1 MEAREVVTYIRDCVE
16 VAQQVR
22 GVKPQTIIEE
32 LEAESEYALKVIQ
45 EVIDGMAKQRRLWL
59 TNDMTQKLEDPA
71 FVFGGKYNRERWQEI
86 KALFDNFS
94 KWVEIPI
101 LVVYADTEKE
111 TPEIAIPPI
120 VTVSRR
126 GNPAPLWGVKQP
138 EPEVIVP
145 EPLPEVVEPLPEVID
160 PLPEVIEP
168 EIEPVVP

>member
-1 MEAREVVTYIRDCVE
+1 MEAREVVTYVRDSVE
-16 VAQQVR
+16 IAQQVR
-22 GVKPQTIIEE
+22 GIKPQTIIEE

-59 TNDMTQKLEDPA
+59 TNDMTQKLENPS
-71 FVFGGKYNRERWQEI
+71 FVFNGKYNRERWQEI

-101 LVVYADTEKE
+101 ITVFADTEKE
-111 TPEIAIPPI
+111 MPEIAIPPI

-126 GNPAPLWGVKQP
+126 GNPVPFWGVKQ
-138 EPEVIVP
+138 
-145 EPLPEVVEPLPEVID
+145 VEPLPEIID

-168 EIEPVVP
+168 EIEPKLP

>member
-1 MEAREVVTYIRDCVE
+1 MDAREAVTFIRDSVE
-16 VAQQVR
+16 IAQQVR
-22 GVKPQTIIEE
+22 GIKPQTIIEE
-32 LEAESEYALKVIQ
+32 LEVESEYALKVIQ

-59 TNDMTQKLEDPA
+59 TNDMTQKLEDPK
-71 FVFGGKYNRERWQEI
+71 FIFDGKYNRERWQEI

-111 TPEIAIPPI
+111 MPEISIPPI

-126 GNPAPLWGVKQP
+126 GNPAPLWGVK
-138 EPEVIVP
+138 
-145 EPLPEVVEPLPEVID
+145 LPKPLPEVID

-168 EIEPVVP
+168 EIEPVAP